1 MMQRF
6 LVGLIINQCSFTGL
20 HHAQNYVIY
29 HRQHLTYFLV
39 HMGSMWIGIQP
50 VPTALSSETSQQWG
64 HFKTIPI
71 AHSNTHTPPSVFP
84 TLCSLHKH
92 HLGVGLEVVP
102 AEKHLFP
109 PEAAQL
115 SMLCLSTRGSSCA
128 ERWAARRTKRQ
139 KESEERDVNVQN
151 HSKLY
156 ICTFYNSR
164 VKS

>member
-1 MMQRF
+1 M
-6 LVGLIINQCSFTGL
+6 LFTIVSTLRISLYIWEVCELGFSL
-20 HHAQNYVIY
+20 
-29 HRQHLTYFLV
+29 
-39 HMGSMWIGIQP
+39 
-50 VPTALSSETSQQWG
+50 SQQLYLQKPPNSEATSKQ
-64 HFKTIPI
+64 FQLLTQ
-71 AHSNTHTPPSVFP
+71 THTPLQV
-84 TLCSLHKH
+84 CSLPCA
-92 HLGVGLEVVP
+92 LSTNTTLESGWKLCP
-102 AEKHLFP
+102 LRSICSP